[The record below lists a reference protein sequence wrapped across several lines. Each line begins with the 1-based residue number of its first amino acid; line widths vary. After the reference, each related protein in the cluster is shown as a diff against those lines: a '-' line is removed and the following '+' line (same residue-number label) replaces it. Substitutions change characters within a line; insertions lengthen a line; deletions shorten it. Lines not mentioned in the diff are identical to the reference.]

1 MAIIKIGNPAID
13 LDAAEIPNLDTSKIT
28 TGQFTDSRIADVAS
42 AKITGTITPSD
53 NTVTTAKLA
62 DSSVSLAKLTAT
74 GTKDATTFLRGDNT
88 FAAAGGVDTIFNV
101 VKNVDQASITDGT
114 LTKITNWTADVDT
127 GSGWDNT
134 NHKFVI
140 PAGKG
145 GKYLIG
151 ATITQSQSGG
161 GNSIA
166 DTYDIMIFKNG
177 AVVFTNDDKNRP
189 GLDWCTSHI
198 TAILDLAAADELEI
212 YTKVTAG
219 GGSTTVL
226 EHSDYQ
232 ASNRCTNWYGCKLA

>member
-1 MAIIKIGNPAID
+1 MAYIGKNPTSVPLTSSDITDGIISLPKLTDGTDGNLISYDASGNP
-13 LDAAEIPNLDTSKIT
+13 
-28 TGQFTDSRIADVAS
+28 VA
-42 AKITGTITPSD
+42 
-53 NTVTTAKLA
+53 V
-62 DSSVSLAKLTAT
+62 AT
-74 GTKDATTFLRGDNT
+74 GTDGQVLTSTGAGSPPVFEALPG
-88 FAAAGGVDTIFNV
+88 GGVDTIFNV
-101 VKNVDQASITDGT
+101 VKNVDQTSITDGT

-145 GKYLIG
+145 GQYLIG

-161 GNSIA
+161 GNSVA

-177 AVVFTNDDKNRP
+177 AVVFTNCDKNRP

-232 ASNRCTNWYGCKLA
+232 ASNRCTNWFGCKLA